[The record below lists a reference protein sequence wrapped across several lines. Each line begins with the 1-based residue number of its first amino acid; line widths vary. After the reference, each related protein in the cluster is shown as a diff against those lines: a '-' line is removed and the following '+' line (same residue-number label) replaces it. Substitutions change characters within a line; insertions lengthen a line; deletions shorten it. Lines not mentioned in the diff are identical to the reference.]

1 MQYYRRI
8 KISPMHN
15 IKLIKVSYKIKRRR
29 VFQGFEV
36 DVVKTFAGRKC
47 ILMRKMSPGYK
58 HLKRRR
64 ACFNLKCKWMGQK
77 YHKNTLSIF
86 YNSSESCQQKFCEQ
100 LISKVQILGSLMQTV
115 YMYMQRSSYIS
126 IPNDSSEFILMSNNR
141 LKHLESFSP
150 FVQ

>member
-1 MQYYRRI
+1 MYNYRCI

-15 IKLIKVSYKIKRRR
+15 IELIKALYETKQRR

-86 YNSSESCQQKFCEQ
+86 YNSSEGCQQKILYCEQ
-100 LISKVQILGSLMQTV
+100 LISKVQILGSLMQILYMFRTDQAIFQFLMTV
-115 YMYMQRSSYIS
+115 LNLFRCQI
-126 IPNDSSEFILMSNNR
+126 I
-141 LKHLESFSP
+141 
-150 FVQ
+150 V

>member
-1 MQYYRRI
+1 MHYYRCI

-15 IKLIKVSYKIKRRR
+15 IELIKASYKIKRRR

-86 YNSSESCQQKFCEQ
+86 YNSSESCQQKF
-100 LISKVQILGSLMQTV
+100 IIRYRSRYT
-115 YMYMQRSSYIS
+115 QRSSYIS